1 MTNCAIANEISIY
14 CDEPEQTTANE
25 YFQTLLKNGEI
36 YIGNAQYSFYEITD
50 LIDIEYLR
58 QAAQE
63 SVSTDGHALERL
75 YINTIAEIMI

>member
-1 MTNCAIANEISIY
+1 MTNCAIANEIAIH
-14 CDEPEQTTANE
+14 CDEPEQTTASE
-25 YFQTLLKNGEI
+25 LFRLLVKNDEI
-36 YIGNAQYSFYEITD
+36 YIGKAQYSFYEITD

>member
-1 MTNCAIANEISIY
+1 MTNCAIANEIAIY
-14 CDEPEQTTANE
+14 CDEPEQTTATE
-25 YFQTLLKNGEI
+25 LYQILLRDHEI
-36 YIGNAQYSFYEITD
+36 FIGTMPYSFYEITD
-50 LIDIEYLR
+50 LIDVEYLR